1 MSVVDQTSSA
11 PSRHDRTVVAMTVLA
26 VLLAVG
32 GPTLAARW
40 EGGLPHGP
48 VERVDLTDNA
58 RRVLAEVPGAYEDAG
73 VVVVPAATDPY
84 VAWTGSVTEDRIVGE
99 VVELGVR
106 GITRYGSLPP
116 VAAPDWLFDV
126 GVVDAV
132 ISDVGDLS
140 FACVQPIGE
149 TDCSGTLLTRHIG
162 QWFAF
167 GKGLGAPGES
177 GTSLRLT
184 GLGEDGFVE
193 LLLGWLPSG
202 AVAAS
207 ADLVV
212 DGAPDVPA
220 RTAAAGSVSGPAL
233 WWLVSPDAVGE
244 VVFLDEHGAAV
255 AEQAVDG

>member
-1 MSVVDQTSSA
+1 MSVVEQAPSP

-48 VERVDLTDNA
+48 VERLELTDNA

-106 GITRYGSLPP
+106 GITRYGTLPP

-140 FACVQPIGE
+140 FACVQPAGE
-149 TDCSGTLLTRHIG
+149 TGCTGTLLTRHIG

-177 GTSLRLT
+177 RTPLRLA

-193 LLLGWLPSG
+193 LLVGWLPSG
-202 AVAAS
+202 AVAVS

-212 DGAPDVPA
+212 DGAPDLPG
-220 RTAAAGSVSGPAL
+220 RTTAAGSASGPGL
-233 WWLVSPDAVGE
+233 WWVVSPDPVAE
-244 VVFLDEHGAAV
+244 VVFLDEHGEVV
-255 AEQAVDG
+255 AERAVDG